1 MDTREL
7 LLSEGL
13 EKLIHPME
21 KEIQGQNKIIRAQ
34 KEQIQHLKRQ
44 VALLETQKK
53 KLKDAGDRLSEKCKD
68 WETICMRQ
76 QKLLEEFQGI
86 FSGLPPEP

>member
-1 MDTREL
+1 MDTNE

-21 KEIQGQNKIIRAQ
+21 KEIREQNKIISAQ

-44 VALLETQKK
+44 VALLEAQKK
-53 KLKDAGDRLSEKCKD
+53 KLKDAGNLLSEKCRD
-68 WETICMRQ
+68 LENICIRQ
-76 QKLLEEFQGI
+76 QKLLEEFRGI

>member
-1 MDTREL
+1 MDTGE

-21 KEIQGQNKIIRAQ
+21 KEIQEQNKIINAQ
-34 KEQIQHLKRQ
+34 KEQIQLLKRQ
-44 VALLETQKK
+44 VALLEAQKK
-53 KLKDAGDRLSEKCKD
+53 KLKDAGDLLLEKYGD
-68 WETICMRQ
+68 LENICMRQ

-86 FSGLPPEP
+86 FSELPPEP